1 LWLWKIIRDLERI
14 KSMILGIYVK
24 NRKKD
29 KWSLFTVAKDLE
41 IARKTSKKLI
51 KEFQEIGYVD
61 ADAIIQKF
69 DNMYDIP
76 GTLDIVRSEKQL
88 YN

>member
-1 LWLWKIIRDLERI
+1 
-14 KSMILGIYVK
+14 MILGIYIK

-29 KWSLFTVAKDLE
+29 KWSLFTVSKDLE
-41 IARKTSKKLI
+41 VAKKTSKKLI

-61 ADAIIQKF
+61 ADAIVQKF
-69 DNMYDIP
+69 DNVHDIP
-76 GTLDIVRSEKQL
+76 GTLDNVKREVEL